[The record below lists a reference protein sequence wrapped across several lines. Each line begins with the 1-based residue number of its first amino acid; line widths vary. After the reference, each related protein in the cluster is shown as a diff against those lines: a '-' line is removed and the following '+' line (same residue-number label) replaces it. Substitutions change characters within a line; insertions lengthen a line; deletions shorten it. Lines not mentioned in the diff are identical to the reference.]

1 MFSNFKKRLGVL
13 TAIAVLAAL
22 VPALS
27 VSPASAALKSGL
39 TAIAPQADAT
49 YDSCP
54 STSAAAAGFTDTTS
68 TDVDCIKT
76 HGITQG
82 VTATTYEPSG
92 TVPRWQMA
100 LFLTRMAT
108 SAGLTLGSGADQG
121 FTDISGYAADIQT
134 AINQIKQLGVTTGTT
149 ATTYSPDDNV
159 TREQMAMFIERLL
172 GVTTPGTGACSG
184 LASAQANVCT
194 AVSGVTKINILSS
207 ADADVAN
214 WNYTDIDSGSVTYE
228 GHNAIVEL
236 YHLGVPG
243 DAKTDLTF
251 RPTANITRAEMATFM
266 KNALDHTNARP
277 EGLWLQVNLA
287 AGFGALG
294 TELHISSRDA
304 SRNPIT
310 GTLVDAFSGV
320 NTVLTTTS
328 DFGATGACV
337 VANTTDIGGATE
349 CTIAVGDASTDVYGN
364 VNIANGSVADVATGT
379 SVTYYGW
386 TGALA
391 AAYNNSTAPG
401 SSATSSSSLAAG
413 SVKLTT
419 DLGTKRQLDGTDTT
433 AHRVKYGETLT
444 VTGQLIDG
452 VAASL
457 ANVAQA
463 NVAYSIA
470 ETVHLSTDAGDGT
483 ITHNNEDSLI
493 SAKTTT
499 GYTDASGAFTYTVTQ
514 ADPATAT
521 TNRTLVT
528 LTVTTSPAAVYAT
541 TTNTTM
547 LFSFDDD
554 AAWNAKVSASQN
566 AYYGVG
572 SSVSPYVSRT
582 VSAVVYDQYGVA
594 RAGQTVTFES
604 VSTDGNATTDA
615 FTTQDVDRVTDS
627 TGTATFG
634 YTDVNSDTTMQ
645 TISAYLDD
653 GYGAGTANDNTNAAA
668 EKSDDTVF
676 YRIEA
681 APTSQ
686 TEVDNA
692 LLATNELGADNA
704 TFTVDIAGGAAAGLW
719 TLSTAQGDLAVGS
732 SIIITTGTTQGLAG
746 IPGVGPMPGEIF
758 YLLTDNSSTTFT
770 ASRTRGGSLAN
781 FAADQAAGKAKK
793 YETWDVGDVWMEI
806 VRWDDAAN
814 TLVISEQTTAAGSD
828 DSLDYFA
835 FTYEADDQFI
845 LNADLAANPTMGA
858 LGLSVTNTTLAGFET
873 ALKGKMS
880 LATGYVSATASTE
893 IGGTLND
900 IYTLS
905 AKNHLADPGVST
917 IGLGH

>member
-13 TAIAVLAAL
+13 AAIAVLAAL

-39 TAIAPQADAT
+39 LAIAPQADAT

-172 GVTTPGTGACSG
+172 GVTTPGPGACSG
-184 LASAQANVCT
+184 IASAQTNVCT
-194 AVSGVTKINILSS
+194 AVSGVTNVNILSS

-310 GTLVDAFSGV
+310 GTLVDVFSGV

-364 VNIANGSVADVATGT
+364 VNIANASVADVATGT

-386 TGALA
+386 TGTLA
-391 AAYNNSTAPG
+391 ATYNNLTAPG
-401 SSATSSSSLAAG
+401 SSATTSSSLAAG

-433 AHRVKYGETLT
+433 AHRVKYGETVT

-499 GYTDASGAFTYTVTQ
+499 GVTDASGAFTYTVTQ
-514 ADPATAT
+514 ADPAVAT

-541 TTNTTM
+541 TSNTTM

-572 SSVSPYVSRT
+572 SAVSPYVSRT
-582 VSAVVYDQYGVA
+582 VSAVVYDQYGVT

-604 VSTDGNATTDA
+604 VSTDGAATTDA

-634 YTDVNSDTTMQ
+634 YVDVNTDTTMQ

-653 GYGAGTANDNTNAAA
+653 GYGAGTANDNANAAA

-704 TFTVDIAGGAAAGLW
+704 TFTVDIAGGAKDGLW
-719 TLSTAQGDLAVGS
+719 TLSAAHAALVVGS
-732 SIIITTGTTQGLAG
+732 SIIVTTGTTQGLAG
-746 IPGVGPMPGEIF
+746 IPGVGPMPGEVF

-770 ASRTRGGSLAN
+770 ASRTRGGSLVN

-806 VRWDDAAN
+806 VRWDDATN

-835 FTYEADDQFI
+835 FTYEADDQFL
-845 LNADLAANPTMGA
+845 LNADLAANPQMGA
-858 LGLSVTNTTLAGFET
+858 LGLAPTSTTLAGFET
-873 ALKGKMS
+873 ALKGKMNI
-880 LATGYVSATASTE
+880 LTGYVSALANTE
-893 IGGTLND
+893 ISGTLND
-900 IYTLS
+900 VYTLS